1 MNITTFNTKI
11 GKVENKL
18 PNVSGLA
25 TRTVLYTKTGKGE
38 NKISDASGLWLQLL
52 IIKKSEQV

>member
-1 MNITTFNTKI
+1 MNKTTFNTKI

-38 NKISDASGLWLQLL
+38 NKISDASGL
-52 IIKKSEQV
+52 